1 MSKTYMQWEE
11 NSAEVDWRIEN
22 DLGEI
27 TTGSISRDSNEVQSF
42 LANGGEITTRTIN
55 PPIEQ

>member
-27 TTGSISRDSNEVQSF
+27 STGAISRDSNEVQSF
-42 LANGGEITTRTIN
+42 LANGGEIITLTVN